1 MTCSNC
7 GTTLRDGSPF
17 CSTCGAKQ
25 APAAPPNAGGTLV
38 FDPNNPPPSTGQGAG
53 PAGAPA
59 YGQQSGYPQQ
69 QPPQYPSGYG
79 QQQPQGAPYGQQ
91 SGYPQQQPY
100 QQPGGYGQQSGYPQ
114 QQGYSQHPQYQQ
126 PGAYGQQQQYAA
138 PGYGGTP
145 YPRPAVAAKPGQAVM
160 IAAGLLAAGALL
172 MIISPFLPWA
182 QVSILSESEST
193 SYREYI
199 EDSNKNA
206 VLWLIPLIAG
216 GVAAAGAALRY
227 LGTINAAMFRLWAAA
242 VGAGGLVAA
251 IIQYAQFSDEKS
263 EVEDARRGS
272 GTAVNFSLSLTW
284 GFYAVVLGAVLCLA
298 VLYFARPA
306 RGEKWAGR

>member
-69 QPPQYPSGYG
+69 Q
-79 QQQPQGAPYGQQ
+79 
-91 SGYPQQQPY
+91 
-100 QQPGGYGQQSGYPQ
+100 
-114 QQGYSQHPQYQQ
+114 GYSQQPQYQQ
-126 PGAYGQQQQYAA
+126 PGAYGQQQHYAA